1 MKLYE
6 LLDNIEF
13 QNQYTIEYVNNH
25 SERVEV
31 DERMNKQKEVI
42 GIYSEEDIIHIVIDM
57 PEEYFMPDDF

>member
-13 QNQYTIEYVNNH
+13 QNQYTVEYANEH

-31 DERMNKQKEVI
+31 DERMNKQKEI
-42 GIYSEEDIIHIVIDM
+42 TGIYSEEDIIHIVIDM